1 MSKLSTSSISSSSTA
16 NVLCQCRV
24 VVEMK
29 TSWTQSNPVR
39 RFLCCKTSKARD
51 GCRYF
56 RWYDDEMPAQARRVI
71 WGLLKRVKTY
81 ELERNRSRKVWMIC
95 IVVGVILATWIYV
108 TK

>member
-1 MSKLSTSSISSSSTA
+1 MSKLSSSSISSSSTA
-16 NVLCQCRV
+16 NVLCQCGV
-24 VVEMK
+24 IVEMK
-29 TSWTQSNPVR
+29 TSWTQSNPGR
-39 RFLCCKTSKARD
+39 RFPCCKTSKARG
-51 GCRYF
+51 GCGYF